1 MTGGPD
7 GPTRPFRALT
17 ERHGEAE
24 QHAGGRG
31 SGARTAQRGPAPVR
45 RGPRIVTDP
54 PPPRRSVRGV
64 QVTVLGTSVG
74 VPLGAPCSGYL
85 VRSGRTRVLLDCGP
99 GVAGTLWQ
107 HDVLGRLDAVVLS
120 HAHADHLWDLPL
132 LASGVAR
139 MAVQRRHGA
148 RPRARLILPSP
159 GTRAVLDA
167 LATAVGWDPAAL
179 EEVFAVEEP
188 ALDTPVDVGDLELRF
203 APTLHP
209 VPCAAIRV
217 DGPAASLAY
226 GADGEASDEL
236 TALCRDADL
245 ALLEATFV
253 DDGPLRGRHGHMT
266 GEQAAN
272 VARDA
277 AVRRL
282 LLTHV
287 QPWSEDHAEN
297 LRRASAVLPGRVGL
311 AQAGRTYPVGTAAPR
326 PVRAA

>member
-1 MTGGPD
+1 M
-7 GPTRPFRALT
+7 
-17 ERHGEAE
+17 
-24 QHAGGRG
+24 
-31 SGARTAQRGPAPVR
+31 
-45 RGPRIVTDP
+45 
-54 PPPRRSVRGV
+54 

-74 VPLGAPCSGYL
+74 APLGAPCSGYL

-120 HAHADHLWDLPL
+120 HAHADHLWDVPL
-132 LASGVAR
+132 LASGVVRIALD
-139 MAVQRRHGA
+139 RRHGA
-148 RPRARLILPSP
+148 RRRPRLLLPSP
-159 GTRAVLDA
+159 GTRPVLDA
-167 LATAVGWDPAAL
+167 LATTVGWSATAL
-179 EEVFAVEEP
+179 DDAFDVEEP
-188 ALDTPVDVGDLELRF
+188 ALDGTVDVGDLELRF
-203 APTLHP
+203 APTAHP

-217 DGPAASLAY
+217 EGRGATLAY

-253 DDGPLRGRHGHMT
+253 DDDPLRAQHGHMT
-266 GEQAAN
+266 GEQAAG

-282 LLTHV
+282 LLTHM

-297 LRRASAVLPGRVGL
+297 LRRASQVLPGRVGL